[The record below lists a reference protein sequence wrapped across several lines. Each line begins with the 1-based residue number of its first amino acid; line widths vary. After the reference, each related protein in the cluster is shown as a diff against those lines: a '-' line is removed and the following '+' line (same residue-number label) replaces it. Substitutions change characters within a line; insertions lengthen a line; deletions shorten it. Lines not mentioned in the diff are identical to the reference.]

1 MTWGQPEA
9 ASTAANEPLENVDM
23 AGFPALGSA
32 APHMTPKPVLS
43 FTQALKTE
51 PPAQPAE
58 IIPSPQPPP
67 LRQPIDS
74 GIFSV
79 LVAPSVEPLHS
90 QHSAPV
96 KILVIDANAIIRGA
110 QPRADELVTI
120 PEVIEELKDQTSRRA
135 LPLNLRLEEPSPE
148 SLKEGTYHCFYDF
161 GVES

>member
-9 ASTAANEPLENVDM
+9 ASTAVHEPLESVDM
-23 AGFPALGSA
+23 DDFPALGPA

-58 IIPSPQPPP
+58 ITPAPQPPP
-67 LRQPIDS
+67 LKQPIDS
-74 GIFSV
+74 GKFSV
-79 LVAPSVEPLHS
+79 LVASSVEPLHS

-96 KILVIDANAIIRGA
+96 KVLVIDANAIIRGA

-120 PEVIEELKDQTSRRA
+120 AEVIEELKDQSSRRA
-135 LPLNLRLEEPSPE
+135 LPHNLRLEEPSPE
-148 SLKEGTYHCFYDF
+148 SLKEGNYNCFYDF